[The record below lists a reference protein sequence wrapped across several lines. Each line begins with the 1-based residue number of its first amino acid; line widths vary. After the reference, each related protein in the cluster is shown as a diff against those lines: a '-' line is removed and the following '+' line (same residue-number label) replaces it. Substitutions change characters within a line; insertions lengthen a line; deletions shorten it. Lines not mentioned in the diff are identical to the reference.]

1 MLAHEWQRG
10 LTADALLP
18 MQTGMHRLLT
28 TGSIEEKVFQ
38 RQLAKQGLS
47 EALVDDAGGD
57 NRHFNR
63 EDLRDLFRVATSACW
78 RG

>member
-1 MLAHEWQRG
+1 
-10 LTADALLP
+10 
-18 MQTGMHRLLT
+18 
-28 TGSIEEKVFQ
+28 VFQ

-63 EDLRDLFRVATSACW
+63 DDLRDLFRVGARRCFAPLRQGAAAGLARCCCLRLAASP
-78 RG
+78 